1 MGPTEPNSVSKEPS
15 STLRRPFT
23 YDFQAY
29 YIMAICPVTAIS
41 TLVKSRSNLEVGAA
55 FQAVVFDTALSNT
68 PQFGLYTQMLCY
80 NELQTNTR
88 RNSISNDILI
98 ENKENE

>member
-1 MGPTEPNSVSKEPS
+1 LSRYSNIH
-15 STLRRPFT
+15 
-23 YDFQAY
+23 A
-29 YIMAICPVTAIS
+29 
-41 TLVKSRSNLEVGAA
+41 TLVKTGSNLEVGAA

-68 PQFGLYTQMLCY
+68 PQFWLYTQMLCY
-80 NELQTNTR
+80 NELQTNTK